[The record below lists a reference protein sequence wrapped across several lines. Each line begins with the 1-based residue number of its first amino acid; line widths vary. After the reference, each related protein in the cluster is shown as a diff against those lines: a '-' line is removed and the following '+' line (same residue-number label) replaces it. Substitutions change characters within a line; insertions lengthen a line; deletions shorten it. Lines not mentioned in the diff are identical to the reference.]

1 MELNNVFGTDNMSI
15 TDSSYNYTSDQI
27 RKILKDSVEINVTEK
42 TNPDLFYWLCVLNQI
57 FIWAESKKQVLQQWL
72 YIMGET
78 SNPQHS
84 EFNKKYSNITG
95 NMRYYT
101 SWSLSYSNKVNH
113 IREYR
118 LVYEH
123 YQNDGKKDKPM
134 ISLENQYTKKTY
146 YPFWT
151 HVSGFGRENYG
162 YRCSNIIEFLIMLCY
177 VEYDWEYNYTKECL
191 ERAINLIESGTKLIK
206 DEYIN
211 NFSVDEWCCRAYDN
225 IIFVN
230 KSNPQVSYNLNTW
243 YGYCNHFGSSSFSH
257 LILEVT
263 SKLKHEKNYKDK
275 DRTHHYFDIEIKTKD
290 DENNEPFKLHPVDRT
305 KIKFIVMDNSINVC
319 VM

>member
-1 MELNNVFGTDNMSI
+1 MELSNVFGTSNLSI

-27 RKILKDSVEINVTEK
+27 RKILKDSVEINITERN
-42 TNPDLFYWLCVLNQI
+42 NPNLFYWLCLINQI
-57 FIWAESKKQVLQQWL
+57 FIWAESKKQVLQQWM
-72 YIMGET
+72 YIMSET
-78 SNPQHS
+78 SNSRHT

-101 SWSLSYSNKVNH
+101 SWSLSYSNKVEH
-113 IREYR
+113 VREYR

-134 ISLENQYTKKTY
+134 ITLKDKYSEKSY

-151 HVSGFGRENYG
+151 HISGFGRENYG

-177 VEYDWEYNYTKECL
+177 VEYDWEYDYTKKCL
-191 ERAINLIESGTKLIK
+191 ERAIDLIESGTKLIK

-211 NFSVDEWCCRAYDN
+211 NFSVDEWCCRAYDKM
-225 IIFVN
+225 IVVN
-230 KSNPQVSYNLNTW
+230 KSNPQVSHSLNTW
-243 YGYCNHFGSSSFSH
+243 LGYHCCFDSSSR
-257 LILEVT
+257 LMVEVT
-263 SKLKHEKNYKDK
+263 SQLKHEKDYKDK

-290 DENNEPFKLHPVDRT
+290 EESKEQFKLQPVDRT
-305 KIKFIVMDNSINVC
+305 KIKFITMDSSINVC
-319 VM
+319 VV